1 MSKNFTTKALRCLS
15 ESSTETNL
23 EEEWLKIAAEELG
36 ENPEKRK
43 QEIAAVKLMIMND
56 PNISIPNEDNF
67 LLRFLRARKFDS
79 KKAFQMIQRY
89 YLMKLKC
96 PELFRCPLPSEC
108 ENVFDLQAQFMLPNR
123 DQLGR
128 RIYIIRVDNFDASKA
143 SIDEIFRANVLALEQ
158 VVKEEQTQICGIVV
172 VLDMA
177 GLSLNHAKF
186 FTPYYAKKTVELVQ
200 ETFPLRFKGFHIV
213 NEPFYFDAVMA
224 VIKPF
229 LKEKMK
235 KRIYLH
241 GNDVSSL
248 HGFMKPEILPLEYGG
263 LQGPFDNK
271 PWYLELLSDEEH
283 YKNLD
288 QFGYR
293 FEGED

>member
-1 MSKNFTTKALRCLS
+1 MRCVKCAGEHWTNKCTKAKEIPAKCF
-15 ESSTETNL
+15 NC
-23 EEEWLKIAAEELG
+23 G
-36 ENPEKRK
+36 ENHPANYRGCIVIKELQAIRHKKTVNSNKIKPGASYAEKASGETTEK
-43 QEIAAVKLMIMND
+43 TVSTLTDKKAIV
-56 PNISIPNEDNF
+56 
-67 LLRFLRARKFDS
+67 RFLRARKFDS

-235 KRIYLH
+235 KRVII
-241 GNDVSSL
+241 
-248 HGFMKPEILPLEYGG
+248 KI
-263 LQGPFDNK
+263 
-271 PWYLELLSDEEH
+271 
-283 YKNLD
+283 
-288 QFGYR
+288 
-293 FEGED
+293 